1 MIRRDVLRQRD
12 NRSVKW
18 SLLAAA
24 FALSLGLYA
33 EHGLRADVEE
43 ETTATVAEEA
53 VPAAP
58 APAVIA
64 G

>member
-1 MIRRDVLRQRD
+1 MIRRDVLKRD
-12 NRSVKW
+12 NRPVKW

-33 EHGLRADVEE
+33 EHVLTVQQVEE
-43 ETTATVAEEA
+43 DQTAV
-53 VPAAP
+53 VQKAAP
-58 APAVIA
+58 APVQAVIA